1 MACLRAKPV
10 VDGLEREWQGQV
22 RVVRLNVMERES
34 RPLVARL
41 GVRAVPTYVL
51 LDSDG
56 REVWRQVGSVNAGE
70 ARRAL
75 ATVTINR

>member
-1 MACLRAKPV
+1 VACLRAKPV
-10 VDGLEREWQGQV
+10 VDGLEREWQDQV
-22 RVVRLNVMERES
+22 RVVRLNVMARDS

-41 GVRAVPTYVL
+41 AVRAVPTYVL

-56 REVWRQVGSVNAGE
+56 REVWRQVGMINAAE

-75 ATVTINR
+75 GAVTGSQ